1 MSMNLKFYMNQEI
14 SQRNGLPKMNREN
27 ISDSVTVTYLLKSSF
42 QNPQTQISLPENSP
56 KYLSDTIHK
65 VFQKIE
71 KVIFNSS
78 SESLQSSYKNPMKI
92 Y

>member
-1 MSMNLKFYMNQEI
+1 MVYQ
-14 SQRNGLPKMNREN
+14 KMNREN
-27 ISDSVTVTYLLKSSF
+27 ISDSVTATYLLKSSF
-42 QNPQTQISLPENSP
+42 QNPRTQISLPDNSP

-65 VFQKIE
+65 IFQKIE
-71 KVIFNSS
+71 KEVICNSS

>member
-1 MSMNLKFYMNQEI
+1 MVYQ
-14 SQRNGLPKMNREN
+14 KMNREN
-27 ISDSVTVTYLLKSSF
+27 ISDSVAVTYLLKSSF

-71 KVIFNSS
+71 KEVIFNSS